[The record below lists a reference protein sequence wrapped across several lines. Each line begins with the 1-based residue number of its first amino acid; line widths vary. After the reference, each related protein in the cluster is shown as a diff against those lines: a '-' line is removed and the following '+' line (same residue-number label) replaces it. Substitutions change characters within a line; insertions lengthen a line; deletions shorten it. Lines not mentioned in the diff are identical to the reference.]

1 MIRSLPS
8 ANVLSMFGTDS
19 VVIDTELTTVKQRIA
34 SLMDSFRFEPSPPQ
48 LTLPQSTTPSTTTTI
63 EIAVPPSSLP
73 LSAVSETVSSLSQ
86 SLLQI
91 ELLFLDCQGD
101 FSALPS
107 GSLPLAE
114 RMEDLQNRL
123 SFLIASSNAVE
134 SRMKVGVGVGVFC
147 RRSPRSSQPPSLG
160 RSTC

>member
-8 ANVLSMFGTDS
+8 ANVLSMLEIDS

-48 LTLPQSTTPSTTTTI
+48 LTLPPSTTPSTTTTI

-73 LSAVSETVSSLSQ
+73 LSAVSEMVSSLSQ
-86 SLLQI
+86 SLLHI

-101 FSALPS
+101 FSSLPS

-123 SFLIASSNAVE
+123 SFLTASSNAVE
-134 SRMKVGVGVGVFC
+134 SRMKV
-147 RRSPRSSQPPSLG
+147 
-160 RSTC
+160 

>member
-1 MIRSLPS
+1 
-8 ANVLSMFGTDS
+8 
-19 VVIDTELTTVKQRIA
+19 
-34 SLMDSFRFEPSPPQ
+34 MDSFRFEPFPPQ
-48 LTLPQSTTPSTTTTI
+48 PTLPPSTTPSTTTTI
-63 EIAVPPSSLP
+63 EIAVPPSSFT
-73 LSAVSETVSSLSQ
+73 LSAVSEMVSSLSQ

-123 SFLIASSNAVE
+123 SFLTASSNAVE
-134 SRMKVGVGVGVFC
+134 SRMKV
-147 RRSPRSSQPPSLG
+147 
-160 RSTC
+160 